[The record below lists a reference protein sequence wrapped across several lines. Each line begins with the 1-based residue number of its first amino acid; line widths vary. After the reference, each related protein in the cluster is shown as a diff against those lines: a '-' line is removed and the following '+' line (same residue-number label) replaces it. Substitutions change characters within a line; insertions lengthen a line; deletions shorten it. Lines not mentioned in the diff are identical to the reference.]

1 MKTRTK
7 METNGVK
14 LFLIACGTSLLTF
27 STGCSK
33 DSVLNPAGNCFGGNW
48 AEQYAGELQ
57 TWSAAATT
65 YSEDPTPAN
74 CTKYKTAAKNYL
86 DALREVANCVPTA
99 SKAEID
105 RSIKEAKAEVDS
117 EGCD

>member
-1 MKTRTK
+1 MKTSTK
-7 METNGVK
+7 MKTNRTK
-14 LFLIACGTSLLTF
+14 LFLIGCGTVLLTF
-27 STGCSK
+27 ATGCSK

-48 AEQYAGELQ
+48 VEQYAGELQ
-57 TWSAAATT
+57 TWSDASAA

-74 CTKYKTAAKNYL
+74 CAKFKTAAKGYY
-86 DALREVANCVPTA
+86 DALRKVANCVPTA

-105 RSIKEAKAEVDS
+105 KSINEAKAEIDS